1 MAELPVEKMLLS
13 EVLQKVSNAKTKK
26 EKVVLLRKY
35 STPAL
40 RSILIWN
47 YDESVVSM
55 VPSGDVPYT
64 KNDSP
69 AGTEH
74 TILFHEYK
82 KLYHFVKSGND
93 GLAKT
98 KREQMFIQILE
109 GLHMD
114 EANVL
119 CLTKDK
125 KLGKRY
131 KITKACISE
140 AFPEIEW
147 GNRGGK

>member
-26 EKVVLLRKY
+26 EKIVLLKKY

-82 KLYHFVKSGND
+82 KLYHFVKGGND

>member
-1 MAELPVEKMLLS
+1 MAELPVEKMLIS

-40 RSILIWN
+40 RSILIFN

-82 KLYHFVKSGND
+82 KLYHFVKGGND

-98 KREQMFIQILE
+98 KREQMFIQLLE

-119 CLTKDK
+119 CLAKDK

>member
-40 RSILIWN
+40 RSILIFN

-69 AGTEH
+69 PGTEH

-82 KLYHFVKSGND
+82 KLYHFVKGGND

-119 CLTKDK
+119 CLAKDK

-131 KITKACISE
+131 KVTKACISE

>member
-40 RSILIWN
+40 RSILILN

-69 AGTEH
+69 PGTEH

-82 KLYHFVKSGND
+82 KLYHFVKGGND

-98 KREQMFIQILE
+98 KREQMFIQLLE

-119 CLTKDK
+119 CLAKDK

-131 KITKACISE
+131 KVTKACISE